1 MERNRGGID
10 GNGAQPEVTSQNERE
25 DEVGPSEAVDRRVSL
40 EPLRMALIYYLLS
53 DMNSNAPYALA
64 LNECCEWWDDRVD

>member
-25 DEVGPSEAVDRRVSL
+25 DEVDPSEAVDRRVSL
-40 EPLRMALIYYLLS
+40 EALRMALIYYLF
-53 DMNSNAPYALA
+53 
-64 LNECCEWWDDRVD
+64 E